1 MPARGITTRVRD
13 GKVVPMG
20 SVRSSFLSVVLST
33 DKGKQSGGKAIEYHL
48 RCVDPNLCHM
58 GKTLF
63 LSFKIIL
70 TTIRSGRSVCYLWFC
85 IILPLTKHSHCPSP
99 QSLDIP
105 SIGDFSEQK
114 QAYKCTSHALKK
126 HETQKS
132 ALPESS

>member
-1 MPARGITTRVRD
+1 MRVAD

-33 DKGKQSGGKAIEYHL
+33 DKGKHSDSKAIKCHL

-58 GKTLF
+58 GKTLL
-63 LSFKIIL
+63 LSSKIIF
-70 TTIRSGRSVCYLWFC
+70 TTIQSGRSVCYLWFC

-105 SIGDFSEQK
+105 SIRDFSEQK
-114 QAYKCTSHALKK
+114 QAYKCNSHALKK
-126 HETQKS
+126 YETQK
-132 ALPESS
+132 LTLLESS